1 MHGAYCP
8 PCRYFDEDLERTEKD
23 MRKVIMKAEDLCK
36 SFANN
41 GGQTHVLDM
50 VGLEIYEGDFT
61 VIMGASGAGK
71 STLLYALSGMDKP
84 TGGEVYYKEKRISH
98 LKEKEMAALRAGEFG
113 FVFQQA
119 HLVSNLTL
127 LENVTAAGFLD
138 KHKSGKE
145 IKERAK
151 ELLLQMNVEKA
162 MHRLP
167 SQVSGGEAQR
177 AAIARAIINGPGI
190 LFADEPTGAL
200 NKKNTQEVLNLL
212 TGLNAGGQNIL
223 MVTHDIKAAVRATRL
238 LYLEDG
244 KVIGEM
250 SMQPYHSEDA
260 KNREKQVDAWLTS
273 MEW

>member
-1 MHGAYCP
+1 M
-8 PCRYFDEDLERTEKD
+8 
-23 MRKVIMKAEDLCK
+23 
-36 SFANN
+36 
-41 GGQTHVLDM
+41 
-50 VGLEIYEGDFT
+50 
-61 VIMGASGAGK
+61 
-71 STLLYALSGMDKP
+71 
-84 TGGEVYYKEKRISH
+84 
-98 LKEKEMAALRAGEFG
+98 
-113 FVFQQA
+113 
-119 HLVSNLTL
+119 SNLTL
-127 LENVTAAGFLD
+127 LENVTAAGFLN

-145 IKERAK
+145 VNEKAK
-151 ELLLQMNVEKA
+151 ELLLQMNVEEA

-177 AAIARAIINGPGI
+177 AAIARAIINEPGL

-212 TGLNAGGQNIL
+212 TTLNANGQNIL

-250 SMQPYHSEDA
+250 AMQPYRSEDA
-260 KNREKQVDAWLTS
+260 KNREKQVDAWLAS